1 MKKNTAPPPFHYR
14 ISGLNVA
21 SDVELPMRNRLDT
34 EDAQPVD
41 VTLHVDE
48 VPTHLSHPTR
58 SGPNWNAD
66 ETNFLL
72 NLPGIGRFMA
82 SDGRRLT
89 MQAADGMPLDDILVF
104 ATGTALAGILYQR
117 GALLLHGSSV
127 VHEGRAFVFCGPS
140 GAGKSTLA
148 AALNQAGC
156 SFLADD
162 VCSIE
167 LATSA
172 PRVHAD
178 GRALRLYADS
188 IGQVGLTD
196 AVGPKVRMHIDKF
209 HVQPSTSLCR
219 EDGIPLAA
227 IYMLSDSNAASPPGI
242 NRLPPL
248 AAAQALLRNTYCRRL
263 ALAYSN
269 QGQLAIQTAALLS
282 SIPVFRLH
290 RPRDF
295 NCLAETMESLQ
306 THWDE
311 YAND

>member
-1 MKKNTAPPPFHYR
+1 MKKNTVPPPFHYR

-21 SDVELPMRNRLDT
+21 SDIELPMRSRLNT
-34 EDAQPVD
+34 EDAQHVD
-41 VTLHVDE
+41 VTLHVNE
-48 VPTHLSHPTR
+48 VPTQLSHPTR
-58 SGPNWNAD
+58 SGPNWSAD
-66 ETNFLL
+66 ETSFLL
-72 NLPGIGRFMA
+72 DLPGIGRFIA
-82 SDGRRLT
+82 SNGQRLT
-89 MQAADGMPLDDILVF
+89 LQPADGIPLDDILVF

-117 GALLLHGSSV
+117 GALLLHGSSI

-167 LATSA
+167 LVAGA

-188 IGQVGLTD
+188 IGQVGLKD
-196 AVGPKVRMHIDKF
+196 AVGPKVRMHIEKF
-209 HVQPSTSLCR
+209 HVQPSTSLYR

-242 NRLPPL
+242 SRLPSL
-248 AAAQALLRNTYCRRL
+248 TAAQALLRNTYRRRL
-263 ALAYSN
+263 ALAYSS
-269 QGQLAIQTAALLS
+269 QGQLATQTAALLS
-282 SIPVFRLH
+282 SVPVFRLH

-295 NCLAETMESLQ
+295 DCLAETVESLQ
-306 THWDE
+306 THWGK
-311 YAND
+311 YAHD